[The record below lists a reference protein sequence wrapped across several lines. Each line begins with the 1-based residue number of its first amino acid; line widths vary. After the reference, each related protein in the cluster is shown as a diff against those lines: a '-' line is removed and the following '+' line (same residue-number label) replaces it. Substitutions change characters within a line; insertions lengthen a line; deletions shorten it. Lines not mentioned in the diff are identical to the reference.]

1 MKYFTIFL
9 FLLLCYSLNAQDK
22 QDNIWLFGHEPNRP
36 VDYFGGS
43 MIDFYA
49 EFPNVQY
56 FNINTRLFDCSSICT
71 NEGALTIY
79 TNNCALFDKNHK
91 LVPASDSLNPGSV
104 TNQYCHGTLGAYPS
118 RSSTLLLYDYNKYFY
133 SLFHFGQLENT
144 NPGLLFRTKISR
156 DTNSNFKI
164 TDKSILIDSL
174 ETTEGIQAIRH
185 GNGRDWWIIMHESS
199 SNNFIKY
206 LFTPI
211 GILGPYK
218 QAIGNTWTHQ
228 YWTAQSA
235 FSPDGNWY
243 ALVSE
248 YNGANLF
255 RFDRCTGLLSDYIS
269 LNKPADDNR
278 YYPRGVCFS
287 PNSKLLYVSADFSLY
302 QYNLE
307 STDISNSFILID
319 TTDHFK
325 LPHTFF
331 STFYQLMLAPDHK
344 IYGITNSETNFLH
357 VIHNPDLPGK
367 ACNLKQHDILLPSTY
382 FQSMPNFPHFRI
394 FDWEDSPCDTLG
406 IDKSAVAR
414 WRYTQDSFN
423 YLRFDFTDLSY
434 TDILEWEWNFGDPAS
449 GSNTSTLKN
458 PEHIFSKNGIY
469 QVCLI
474 AKNKHGS
481 DTLCKDIQIGTVSSE
496 DNNIQIDIEPTV
508 LLAPNP
514 FKEFLQIQISKYN
527 PQNMTA
533 HFYNQIG
540 KNVKSLR
547 IFQGVNKV
555 EMDDLVPGFY
565 FISIFENGRVIL
577 TKNINRI

>member
-1 MKYFTIFL
+1 M
-9 FLLLCYSLNAQDK
+9 
-22 QDNIWLFGHEPNRP
+22 
-36 VDYFGGS
+36 
-43 MIDFYA
+43 
-49 EFPNVQY
+49 
-56 FNINTRLFDCSSICT
+56 
-71 NEGALTIY
+71 
-79 TNNCALFDKNHK
+79 
-91 LVPASDSLNPGSV
+91 
-104 TNQYCHGTLGAYPS
+104 
-118 RSSTLLLYDYNKYFY
+118 
-133 SLFHFGQLENT
+133 ENT

-496 DNNIQIDIEPTV
+496 DNNIQIDIKPTV

-514 FKEFLQIQISKYN
+514 FKEFIQIQISNYN

>member
-1 MKYFTIFL
+1 MKNFIIFSSFL
-9 FLLLCYSLNAQDK
+9 FCFNLNAQDK
-22 QDNIWLFGHEPNRP
+22 QDNIWLFGREPNRP
-36 VDYFGGS
+36 ADYFGGS
-43 MIDFYA
+43 SINFNFNQPQINYINIFMSFQECSIISDSIGNLLFY
-49 EFPNVQY
+49 
-56 FNINTRLFDCSSICT
+56 S
-71 NEGALTIY
+71 
-79 TNNCALFDKNHK
+79 NNCALYDKNHK
-91 LVPASDSLNPGSV
+91 FIEGSGHLNPGSFDID
-104 TNQYCHGTLGAYPS
+104 YCQISTSGYPS
-118 RSSTLLLYDYNKYFY
+118 RNSTLILPGFSIDE
-133 SLFHFGQLENT
+133 FHLIHIGRLENAK
-144 NPGLLFRTKISR
+144 PGYIYETKITR
-156 DTNSNFKI
+156 IQDTIFQLI
-164 TDKSILIDSL
+164 YKSFLIDSL
-174 ETTEGIQAIRH
+174 LVTEGIQAIRH
-185 GNGRDWWIIMHESS
+185 GNGRDWWILLHESS

-206 LFTPI
+206 LLSPAGIIGPI
-211 GILGPYK
+211 K

-228 YWTAQSA
+228 YWIAQAS

-278 YYPRGVCFS
+278 YFPRGVCFS

-394 FDWEDSPCDTLG
+394 FDWDDSPCDTLG
-406 IDKSAVAR
+406 INKSAVAR
-414 WRYTQDSFN
+414 WRYAQDSSN
-423 YLRFDFTDLSY
+423 YLHFDFKDLSY
-434 TDILEWEWNFGDPAS
+434 TDILEWTWNFGDPAS
-449 GSNTSTLKN
+449 GNNSSTLNN
-458 PEHIFSKNGIY
+458 PEHIFTKNGMY
-469 QVCLI
+469 PVCLI

-481 DTLCKDIQIGTVSSE
+481 DTLCKDIQIGPVGTEGS
-496 DNNIQIDIEPTV
+496 DIQIDIKSSV

-514 FKEFLQIQISKYN
+514 CKEFLEIHIGNYN

-533 HFYNQIG
+533 HIYNQMG
-540 KNVKSLR
+540 LKHKSVKLYH
-547 IFQGVNKV
+547 GVNKL
-555 EMDDLVPGFY
+555 EMDDLLPGIY
-565 FISIFENGRVIL
+565 FISILENGKLIL
-577 TKNINRI
+577 TKTINRF